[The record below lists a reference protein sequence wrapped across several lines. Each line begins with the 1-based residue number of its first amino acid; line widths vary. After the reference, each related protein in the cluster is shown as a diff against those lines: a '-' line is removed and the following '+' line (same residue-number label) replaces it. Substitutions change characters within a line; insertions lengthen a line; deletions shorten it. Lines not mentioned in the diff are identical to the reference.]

1 MRGPPL
7 RRSMRTRRYE
17 AVLFD
22 LGGVLVRLRGPGYL
36 MALTKIEREEDFW
49 PRWLR
54 CPWVRRFER
63 GGCSPEEFATGF
75 VAEWGLP
82 VSPAAFL
89 EALKLFP
96 EGLYEGAA
104 ELVAEVRQR
113 VKVGCFSN
121 SNELNWDLMGNGWGL
136 GEMFDWVFLSHLIG
150 RVKPDKEAF
159 DHVVEALGSPP
170 EQVVFVDDNLENVE
184 SAQKVGLTAVRARGP
199 GEARSAL
206 VHLGVLKGGQAK

>member
-1 MRGPPL
+1 MKP
-7 RRSMRTRRYE
+7 SRYE

-36 MALTKIEREEDFW
+36 MALTKIESEEEFW

-63 GGCSPEEFATGF
+63 GQCRPEEFAAGF

-89 EALKLFP
+89 EAFKLFP
-96 EGLYEGAA
+96 ERLYEGAA
-104 ELVAEVRQR
+104 EVVAEVRQHAN
-113 VKVGCFSN
+113 VGCFSN
-121 SNELNWDLMGNGWGL
+121 SNELNWDLMGRSWGL

-150 RVKPDKEAF
+150 QVKPDKEAF
-159 DHVVEALGSPP
+159 GYVADALGLPP
-170 EQVVFVDDNLENVE
+170 ARVLFIDDNPENIE
-184 SAQKVGLTAVRARGP
+184 GAKAAGFAAQQANGP
-199 GEARSAL
+199 AEARSAL
-206 VHLGVLKGGQAK
+206 LRLGVL